1 MQIRIG
7 YPLNGQA
14 GGNIGNNFVNYTF
27 IGNPNAP
34 RPDVSD
40 QEDIAIGTPTDPA
53 ISGMNLIWQDEFTG
67 TTLDTSKWNYETG
80 YYLNNDP
87 ATWGWGNAE
96 LQHYTNS
103 TQNVFVQDGKL
114 NIKAMNDSKS
124 FPQDPNRYAQYSSGK
139 INTKDKLSLKYGRV
153 DFRAKLP
160 TAAPNNPNAPF
171 DEPFYLIMNL
181 AIGGNFDG
189 GRTPNASDIP
199 ATMQVD
205 YKLLSLDYGL
215 QKVPHGP
222 PFAPMDVT
230 PQKIPHG
237 PPPVQMDVL
246 LQEFLHEQSFVQ
258 MGVLPQKFLRGPP
271 PVPMNVL
278 LQEPLHGQPLVV
290 MDVLPGKLP
299 HSQPP
304 WEYCWKPKPLTP

>member
-40 QEDIAIGTPTDPA
+40 QEDISIGTPTDPA
-53 ISGMNLIWQDEFTG
+53 IAGMNLIWQDEFNG

-87 ATWGWGNAE
+87 GTWGWGNAE

-103 TQNVFVQDGKL
+103 TQNVYVQDGKL

-153 DFRAKLP
+153 DFVPSFL
-160 TAAPNNPNAPF
+160 
-171 DEPFYLIMNL
+171 
-181 AIGGNFDG
+181 
-189 GRTPNASDIP
+189 
-199 ATMQVD
+199 QVMG
-205 YKLLSLDYGL
+205 YG
-215 QKVPHGP
+215 QHCGC
-222 PFAPMDVT
+222 F
-230 PQKIPHG
+230 QKIRYTALG
-237 PPPVQMDVL
+237 
-246 LQEFLHEQSFVQ
+246 LHQV
-258 MGVLPQKFLRGPP
+258 
-271 PVPMNVL
+271 
-278 LQEPLHGQPLVV
+278 
-290 MDVLPGKLP
+290 KLML
-299 HSQPP
+299 
-304 WEYCWKPKPLTP
+304 WKREAVCLDQ